1 MSRSLPGE
9 ASEEQLR
16 QLLALEAR
24 LQGLVRAA
32 AEDAARRIGA
42 ERAEGDRRLAA
53 AQEDIERVVR
63 EEARAEHDAH
73 LAARAA
79 LAAAHRTTLAS
90 LTDLADDRI
99 NDLARRALQRAI
111 GAGGDRP

>member
-1 MSRSLPGE
+1 MSRSVPGE

-32 AEDAARRIGA
+32 AEDAARRIAA

-53 AQEDIERVVR
+53 ARDSTERAVD

-79 LAAAHRTTLAS
+79 LAAVHRTTLAS

-99 NDLARRALQRAI
+99 DDLARRALQRAI
-111 GAGGDRP
+111 GAAGDRP

>member
-1 MSRSLPGE
+1 MSPSLPGE

-16 QLLALEAR
+16 HLLALEAR

-32 AEDAARRIGA
+32 AEDAARRVAA

-53 AQEDIERVVR
+53 AHDDIERAVS

-73 LAARAA
+73 VAARAA
-79 LAAAHRTTLAS
+79 LAAVHRTTLAA
-90 LTDLADDRI
+90 LADLADDRI
-99 NDLARRALQRAI
+99 DDLARRALQRAI
-111 GAGGDRP
+111 GAAGDRP

>member
-32 AEDAARRIGA
+32 GEDAARRIAA
-42 ERAEGDRRLAA
+42 ERADGDRRLAA
-53 AQEDIERVVR
+53 THHDIERAVG
-63 EEARAEHDAH
+63 EEARAELDA
-73 LAARAA
+73 LVAARAA
-79 LAAAHRTTLAS
+79 LAAVHRSRLAA
-90 LTDLADDRI
+90 LTDLADGRI
-99 NDLARRALQRAI
+99 DDLARRALQRAI
-111 GAGGDRP
+111 GAAGDRP

>member
-24 LQGLVRAA
+24 LQGLVQAA
-32 AEDAARRIGA
+32 GEDAARRIA
-42 ERAEGDRRLAA
+42 TERAEGDRRLAA
-53 AQEDIERVVR
+53 ARDNTERAVN

-73 LAARAA
+73 VAARAA
-79 LAAAHRTTLAS
+79 LAAARRTTLAA

-111 GAGGDRP
+111 GVAGDRS